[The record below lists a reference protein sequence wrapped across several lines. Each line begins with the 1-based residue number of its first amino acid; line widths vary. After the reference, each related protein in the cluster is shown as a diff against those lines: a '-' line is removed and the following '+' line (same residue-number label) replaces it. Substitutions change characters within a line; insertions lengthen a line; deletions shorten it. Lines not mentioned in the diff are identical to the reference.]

1 MQHVPN
7 ALSFIRL
14 LATVP
19 LVVLVLLNRPVFY
32 MAAVVI
38 FALSAFTD
46 LLDGRIARR
55 YKLVSKLGIFL
66 DLTADKVY
74 VSGILIAMVQ
84 VALLPAWIVL
94 IIITR
99 EFVITGLRSLAASE
113 GRVIPAGKWGKQK
126 TTITLV
132 AIGGILLARALG
144 SPGAYPTA
152 LTLGPAVA
160 APAIP
165 NILLFVAYAL
175 MLLAA
180 LWTIISGTEY
190 LIGVSAL
197 LREQIRPQ
205 SGVTG

>member
-1 MQHVPN
+1 MQNVPN
-7 ALSFIRL
+7 ALSLTRL
-14 LATVP
+14 LATIP
-19 LVVLVLLNRPVFY
+19 LVVLVLLNQQPFY
-32 MAAVVI
+32 VAAVLI
-38 FALSAFTD
+38 FALSALTD

-55 YKLVSKLGIFL
+55 YKIVSKLGIFL

-74 VSGILIAMVQ
+74 VSAILVAMVQ
-84 VALLPAWIVL
+84 VGLLPAWVVL

-132 AIGGILLARALG
+132 GMGGILLAKAVG
-144 SPGAYPTA
+144 ATGAYPTA
-152 LTLGPAVA
+152 LTLGPIAATASVA
-160 APAIP
+160 DV
-165 NILLFVAYAL
+165 LLFISYVL
-175 MLLAA
+175 MLLAV
-180 LWTIISGTEY
+180 LWTLISGTEY

-205 SGVTG
+205 SGMTG